1 MHRSLS
7 LRAVA
12 ATLTLAAC
20 GGASGH
26 HMQAAPAPASQPTG
40 TATARTDS
48 LRRPYTEADIRFMSD
63 MIGHHAQAITMAGWA
78 PSHGADRSIQILAAR
93 IINAQRDEI
102 ATMQQWLR
110 ERNQPAPEPDT
121 TMSGHQMMHHM
132 LMPGMLTP
140 EQMQQLDQARG
151 PAFDRLFLT
160 SMIGHHKGAVSMV
173 DALFNTPGAARDETV
188 FKFANDVSVDQSTE
202 IARMETMLAALPPQ

>member
-1 MHRSLS
+1 MHRYLS
-7 LRAVA
+7 PGAVA
-12 ATLTLAAC
+12 ATLALAAC
-20 GGASGH
+20 GGASRH
-26 HMQAAPAPASQPTG
+26 HVQAGPAPATPPTG
-40 TATARTDS
+40 AATARADS
-48 LRRPYTEADIRFMSD
+48 LRRPYTAADIRFMSD

-93 IINAQRDEI
+93 IINAQHDEI
-102 ATMQQWLR
+102 ALMQQWLR
-110 ERNQPAPEPDT
+110 ERNQPVPEPDT
-121 TMSGHQMMHHM
+121 SMAGHGMHHM

-140 EQMQQLDQARG
+140 EQMAQLDQAKG

-160 SMIGHHKGAVSMV
+160 SMIRHHQGAVSMV

-188 FKFANDVSVDQSTE
+188 FKLANDVSVDQSTE